1 MSQQLQEI
9 EFESIEAKS
18 RFAAL
23 FPKDIKFL
31 LNLIEDFREGFDV
44 DPISG
49 YSESIMMK
57 ERTRLKL
64 TAYLDLFAGQDPEEI
79 DPSITEKHL
88 PEEFTNKWKRD
99 SAPSV

>member
-31 LNLIEDFREGFDV
+31 LRLIDEFKEGLDV
-44 DPISG
+44 DPLTG

-64 TAYLDLFAGQDPEEI
+64 TAYLDLFAGQDPEQI

-88 PEEFTNKWKRD
+88 PEEFINKWK
-99 SAPSV
+99 